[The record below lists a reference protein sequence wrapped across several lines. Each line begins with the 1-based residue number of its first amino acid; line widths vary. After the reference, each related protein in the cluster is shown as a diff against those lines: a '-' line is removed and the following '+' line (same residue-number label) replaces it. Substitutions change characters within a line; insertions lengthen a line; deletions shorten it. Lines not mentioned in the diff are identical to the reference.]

1 MIYNKNM
8 KKKIKKGVSV
18 LLDVLA
24 SCLMPLIPM
33 LMAASLFKTIAAIIG
48 PDMLGL
54 VDAKDDLYVL
64 FSFVGDAGFYFFPIM
79 IGYTASKRF
88 GCNPILGMFL
98 GAIMLHPTFVALAQG
113 EEAFTVYG
121 IPCHVQNYS
130 SSIIPIMLSVF
141 VFSYVERFFDKHIP
155 KALSAVFSPM
165 LAVAVMLPI
174 MLCVLG
180 PIGSI
185 VGEYISI
192 GLIALGN
199 MGGIMT
205 VFAMMLIAALWEYI
219 VMAGMHWLFITTIF
233 MIIADQGMETVV
245 APSVLLAAFTV
256 GGMCFGAAM
265 RLHDKEQKALSISYL
280 IAQMIGGVTE
290 PGLYGIGVRYKRPFI
305 GMMAGGLAAGLFAA
319 MVGLKVYNFL
329 PVASFLALLGFIG
342 PDMMNMVFA
351 IIGAILSFA
360 VSAIVT
366 YLLGI
371 DESLAAEKVDS

>member
-265 RLHDKEQKALSISYL
+265 RLRDKEQRALSISYL

-342 PDMMNMVFA
+342 PEPMNIVFA
-351 IIGAILSFA
+351 IIGALLSFA
-360 VSAIVT
+360 VSATVT

-371 DESLAAEKVDS
+371 DESLTAEKVDS

>member
-1 MIYNKNM
+1 M
-8 KKKIKKGVSV
+8 
-18 LLDVLA
+18 A

-33 LMAASLFKTIAAIIG
+33 LIAASLFKTIAAIIG

-54 VDAKDDLYVL
+54 VNAESDLYVL

-79 IGYTASKRF
+79 IGYTASKYF

-141 VFSYVERFFDKHIP
+141 VFSYIERFFNKRIP
-155 KALSAVFSPM
+155 EALSAVFSPM

-256 GGMCFGAAM
+256 GGMCLGATM
-265 RLHDKEQKALSISYL
+265 RLHGKEQKALGISYL
-280 IAQMIGGVTE
+280 IAQMVGGVTE

-319 MVGLKVYNFL
+319 IVGLKVYNFL

-351 IIGAILSFA
+351 IIGAILAFV

-366 YLLGI
+366 YLLGV
-371 DESLAAEKVDS
+371 DESLAAEKENQ

>member
-1 MIYNKNM
+1 M

-33 LMAASLFKTIAAIIG
+33 LIAASLFKTIAAIIG

-54 VDAKDDLYVL
+54 VNAESDLYVL
-64 FSFVGDAGFYFFPIM
+64 FTFVGDAGFYFFPIM

-141 VFSYVERFFDKHIP
+141 VFSYIERFFNKHIP
-155 KALSAVFSPM
+155 EALSAVFAPT

-185 VGEYISI
+185 VGEYIST
-192 GLIALGN
+192 GLITLGD

-205 VFAMMLIAALWEYI
+205 ILAMMLIAALWEYI

-233 MIIADQGMETVV
+233 MIIAEKGVESVV

-256 GGMCFGAAM
+256 GGMCLGATM
-265 RLHDKEQKALSISYL
+265 RLHGKEQKALGISYL
-280 IAQMIGGVTE
+280 IAQMVGGVTE

-305 GMMAGGLAAGLFAA
+305 GMMAGGLAAGLFASI
-319 MVGLKVYNFL
+319 VGLKVYNFL

-342 PDMMNMVFA
+342 PDIMNMVFA
-351 IIGAILSFA
+351 ITGAVLAFV
-360 VSAIVT
+360 VSAAVT
-366 YLLGI
+366 YLLGV
-371 DESLAAEKVDS
+371 DESLATEKEDQ

>member
-1 MIYNKNM
+1 M

-33 LMAASLFKTIAAIIG
+33 LIAASLFKTIAAIIG

-54 VDAKDDLYVL
+54 VNAESDLYVL
-64 FSFVGDAGFYFFPIM
+64 FTFVGDAGFYFFPIM

-130 SSIIPIMLSVF
+130 SSIIPILLSVF
-141 VFSYVERFFDKHIP
+141 VFSYIERFFNKHIP
-155 KALSAVFSPM
+155 EALSAVFAPT

-185 VGEYISI
+185 VGEYIST
-192 GLIALGN
+192 GLITLGD

-205 VFAMMLIAALWEYI
+205 ILAMMLIAALWEYI

-233 MIIADQGMETVV
+233 MIIAEKGVESVV

-256 GGMCFGAAM
+256 GGMCLGATM
-265 RLHDKEQKALSISYL
+265 RLHGKEQKALGISYL
-280 IAQMIGGVTE
+280 IAQMVGGVTE

-319 MVGLKVYNFL
+319 IVGLKVYNFL
-329 PVASFLALLGFIG
+329 PVASFLALLSFIG

-351 IIGAILSFA
+351 IIGAVLAFVA
-360 VSAIVT
+360 SAAVT
-366 YLLGI
+366 YLLGV
-371 DESLAAEKVDS
+371 DESLAAEKEDQ

>member
-1 MIYNKNM
+1 M

-24 SCLMPLIPM
+24 SCLMPLIPT
-33 LMAASLFKTIAAIIG
+33 LIAASLFKTLAAIIG

-54 VDAKDDLYVL
+54 VNAESDLYVL
-64 FSFVGDAGFYFFPIM
+64 FTFVGDAGFYFFPIM

-130 SSIIPIMLSVF
+130 SSIIPILLSVF
-141 VFSYVERFFDKHIP
+141 VFSYIERFFNKHIP
-155 KALSAVFSPM
+155 EALSAVFAPT

-185 VGEYISI
+185 VGEYIST
-192 GLIALGN
+192 GLITLGD

-205 VFAMMLIAALWEYI
+205 ILAMMLIAALWEYI

-233 MIIADQGMETVV
+233 MIIAEKGVESVV

-256 GGMCFGAAM
+256 GGMCLGATM
-265 RLHDKEQKALSISYL
+265 RLHGKEQKALGISYL
-280 IAQMIGGVTE
+280 IAQMVGGVTE

-319 MVGLKVYNFL
+319 IVGLKVYNFL

-351 IIGAILSFA
+351 IIGAVLAFV
-360 VSAIVT
+360 VSAAVT
-366 YLLGI
+366 YLLGV
-371 DESLAAEKVDS
+371 DESLATEKEDQ

>member
-1 MIYNKNM
+1 M

-64 FSFVGDAGFYFFPIM
+64 LSFVGDAGFYFFPIM

-165 LAVAVMLPI
+165 LAVTVMLPI

-265 RLHDKEQKALSISYL
+265 RLRDKEQRALSISYL

-342 PDMMNMVFA
+342 PEPMNIVFA
-351 IIGAILSFA
+351 IIGALLSFA

-371 DESLAAEKVDS
+371 DESLTAEKVDS

>member
-1 MIYNKNM
+1 M
-8 KKKIKKGVSV
+8 KKKIKEGVSV

-33 LMAASLFKTIAAIIG
+33 LIAASLFKTIAAIIG

-141 VFSYVERFFDKHIP
+141 VFSYIERFFNKHIP
-155 KALSAVFSPM
+155 EALSAVFSPM

-185 VGEYISI
+185 VGEYIST
-192 GLIALGN
+192 GLITLGD

-205 VFAMMLIAALWEYI
+205 ILAMMLIAALWEYI

-233 MIIADQGMETVV
+233 MIIAEKGVESVV

-256 GGMCFGAAM
+256 GGMCLGATM
-265 RLHDKEQKALSISYL
+265 RLHGKEQRALSISYL

-319 MVGLKVYNFL
+319 LVGLKVYNFL

-351 IIGAILSFA
+351 IIGAILAFV

-371 DESLAAEKVDS
+371 DESLTAEKVDT

>member
-1 MIYNKNM
+1 M

-33 LMAASLFKTIAAIIG
+33 LIAASLFKTIAAIIG

-64 FSFVGDAGFYFFPIM
+64 FTFVGDAGFYFFPVM

-130 SSIIPIMLSVF
+130 SSIIPILLSVF
-141 VFSYVERFFDKHIP
+141 VFSYIERFFNKHIP
-155 KALSAVFSPM
+155 EALSAVFAPT

-185 VGEYISI
+185 VGEYIST
-192 GLIALGN
+192 GLITLGD

-205 VFAMMLIAALWEYI
+205 ILAMMLIAALWEYI

-233 MIIADQGMETVV
+233 MIIAEKGVESVV

-256 GGMCFGAAM
+256 GGMCLGATM
-265 RLHDKEQKALSISYL
+265 RLHGKEQKALGISYL
-280 IAQMIGGVTE
+280 IAQMVGGVTE

-319 MVGLKVYNFL
+319 IAGLKVYNFL

-351 IIGAILSFA
+351 IIGVVLAFV
-360 VSAIVT
+360 VSAAVT
-366 YLLGI
+366 YLLGV
-371 DESLAAEKVDS
+371 DESLATEKEDQ

>member
-1 MIYNKNM
+1 M

-33 LMAASLFKTIAAIIG
+33 LIAASLFKTIAAIIG

-54 VDAKDDLYVL
+54 VNAESDLYVL
-64 FSFVGDAGFYFFPIM
+64 FTFVGDAGFYFFPIM

-130 SSIIPIMLSVF
+130 SSIIPILLSVF
-141 VFSYVERFFDKHIP
+141 VFSYIERFFNKHIP
-155 KALSAVFSPM
+155 EALSAVFAPT

-185 VGEYISI
+185 VGEYIST
-192 GLIALGN
+192 GLITLGD

-205 VFAMMLIAALWEYI
+205 ILAMMLIAALWEYI

-233 MIIADQGMETVV
+233 MIIAEKGVESVV

-256 GGMCFGAAM
+256 GGMCLGATM
-265 RLHDKEQKALSISYL
+265 RLHGKEQKALGISYL
-280 IAQMIGGVTE
+280 IAQMVGGVTE

-319 MVGLKVYNFL
+319 IVGLKVYNFL

-351 IIGAILSFA
+351 ITGAVLAFV
-360 VSAIVT
+360 VSAAVT
-366 YLLGI
+366 YLLGV
-371 DESLAAEKVDS
+371 DESLATEKEDQ

>member
-1 MIYNKNM
+1 M
-8 KKKIKKGVSV
+8 KERIKKGVSV

-33 LMAASLFKTIAAIIG
+33 LIAASLFKTLAAIIG

-54 VDAKDDLYVL
+54 VNAESDLYVL

-141 VFSYVERFFDKHIP
+141 VFSYIERFFNKHIP
-155 KALSAVFSPM
+155 EALSAVFAPT

-185 VGEYISI
+185 VGEYIST
-192 GLIALGN
+192 GLITLGD

-205 VFAMMLIAALWEYI
+205 ILAMMLIEALWEYI

-233 MIIADQGMETVV
+233 MIIAEKGVESVV

-256 GGMCFGAAM
+256 GGMCLGATM
-265 RLHDKEQKALSISYL
+265 RLHGKEQKALGISYL
-280 IAQMIGGVTE
+280 IAQMVGGVTE

-319 MVGLKVYNFL
+319 LVGLKVYNFL

-351 IIGAILSFA
+351 IIGAILAFV

-371 DESLAAEKVDS
+371 DESLTAEKVDT